1 MRLKLNDLCL
11 VFLDLMLVFTACSKD
26 DSPLEQISDTLIK
39 VKVVNAEGK
48 LVSGAVVKMY
58 DEKSYAAFGKD
69 ILAEPQLW
77 KTTDKSGTASFLLE
91 AKDWFEGKRQRE
103 LMFVVTEIADSKN
116 YRYWSKGGTVNAG
129 KRHSFVIKLE

>member
-11 VFLDLMLVFTACSKD
+11 VFFGLMLVFTACSKD

>member
-11 VFLDLMLVFTACSKD
+11 VFLGLMLVFTACSKD

-129 KRHSFVIKLE
+129 KRHSFAIKLE

>member
-11 VFLDLMLVFTACSKD
+11 VFLGLMLVFTACSKD

-103 LMFVVTEIADSKN
+103 LMFVVTEITDLKITVIGAREVLSMQE
-116 YRYWSKGGTVNAG
+116 KGI
-129 KRHSFVIKLE
+129 RL

>member
-11 VFLDLMLVFTACSKD
+11 VFLGLMLVFTACSKD
-26 DSPLEQISDTLIK
+26 DSPLEQISGTLIK

-103 LMFVVTEIADSKN
+103 LMFVVTEITDSKD